1 MDEQTTDA
9 AQPAPGARGMR
20 ERIGQRAW
28 VRSAAWVGGGLVAGG
43 ILAGTVTAAAAD
55 DPAPATSAPGAA
67 AADDRDG
74 RHHGGGPGA
83 GEEPLTGDTAD
94 SAEAAVLEEYPEA
107 TIQRLETDADGVYE
121 AHITTADGE
130 ELTVALDEDYAITGT
145 QEGRG
150 GGRGH
155 GGGPGAGEE
164 PLTGDTADSVE
175 AAVLEEYPDATIERL
190 ETDADG
196 VYEAHITTA
205 DGDRVTVELG
215 DDFAITGTE

>member
-9 AQPAPGARGMR
+9 TPTAPGPR
-20 ERIGQRAW
+20 ERIRQRAW

-55 DPAPATSAPGAA
+55 DEPSSGATGSYGYGAPADG
-67 AADDRDG
+67 DQDGDG
-74 RHHGGGPGA
+74 RGPG
-83 GEEPLTGDTAD
+83 G
-94 SAEAAVLEEYPEA
+94 
-107 TIQRLETDADGVYE
+107 
-121 AHITTADGE
+121 H
-130 ELTVALDEDYAITGT
+130 
-145 QEGRG
+145 
-150 GGRGH
+150 H

-190 ETDADG
+190 ETDSDG

-205 DGDRVTVELG
+205 DGEGVTVEL
-215 DDFAITGTE
+215 DDSFAVTGTEQR

>member
-9 AQPAPGARGMR
+9 ARPAPGPRGMR
-20 ERIGQRAW
+20 ERIGQRPW

-67 AADDRDG
+67 AEEDRGG

-83 GEEPLTGDTAD
+83 GEET
-94 SAEAAVLEEYPEA
+94 
-107 TIQRLETDADGVYE
+107 
-121 AHITTADGE
+121 
-130 ELTVALDEDYAITGT
+130 
-145 QEGRG
+145 
-150 GGRGH
+150 
-155 GGGPGAGEE
+155 
-164 PLTGDTADSVE
+164 LTGDTADSVE
-175 AAVLEEYPDATIERL
+175 AAVLQEYPDATIERL

-215 DDFAITGTE
+215 EDFAITGTE